1 MILLDQNIYIKKK
14 KNWIMKM
21 KINIVKKVL
30 NGFEIK
36 MLVTKKPIQGK
47 RTKIL
52 TPKQI
57 LQKLAIALTKIKTDS
72 ISKNMQNEMWQTVY
86 SS

>member
-1 MILLDQNIYIKKK
+1 
-14 KNWIMKM
+14 MKM
-21 KINIVKKVL
+21 KINIVKEVL
-30 NGFEIK
+30 NDFEIK
-36 MLVTKKPIQGK
+36 ILVTKKPIQGK

-57 LQKLAIALTKIKTDS
+57 LQRLAIALTQIKADS
-72 ISKNMQNEMWQTVY
+72 ISKNIQTKIWQTLY

>member
-1 MILLDQNIYIKKK
+1 
-14 KNWIMKM
+14 MKM
-21 KINIVKKVL
+21 KINIVKEVL

-57 LQKLAIALTKIKTDS
+57 LQKLAIALTKIKADS
-72 ISKNMQNEMWQTVY
+72 ISKNMQNEIWQTVY